1 MEEGMKLRYNYIK
14 RMVLRLRGRKGTKV
28 PPLEMLLLKE
38 LLEGDAFEY
47 QISQFPREY
56 SGESVAIA
64 AGVIYPVLD
73 RMVKKGYEGNFLAGQ
88 EVKIT
93 FSKSFLNAGIFRKK
107 LSVGQKVSIRYFL
120 SGVNEEEKIITVE
133 RMSILE

>member
-1 MEEGMKLRYNYIK
+1 MN
-14 RMVLRLRGRKGTKV
+14 
-28 PPLEMLLLKE
+28 
-38 LLEGDAFEY
+38 DD
-47 QISQFPREY
+47 
-56 SGESVAIA
+56 
-64 AGVIYPVLD
+64 VIIQLD
-73 RMVKKGYEGNFLAGQ
+73 DKEGNSLAGQ

-107 LSVGQKVSIRYFL
+107 LSLGQKVSIRYFL